1 MDSNEK
7 IARDSSLNMNQRLEA
22 IEALCADEAGGEVA
36 SQVVLDCLRS
46 DSFESKF
53 LGLICAYR
61 FSNSV
66 EIKGIIQKLASWP
79 SQEPFEIRKQAV
91 CALATT
97 DCEMTASKLQGYLNH
112 CEECC
117 AVSWNRCIIRLANR
131 LTSAEAERFL
141 RSVIY
146 DADFSAYIEDAQ
158 VGMVRLGD
166 PLAIDW
172 AVRQIE
178 SRRIADML
186 CVECCFALAWQ
197 GNRLGIQRLRNWL
210 GNLLKLEDKL
220 QSHIWMMLI
229 TDFGIVSREPA
240 DATAEAM
247 QILARL
253 EATEE

>member
-172 AVRQIE
+172 AVRCSTTHLPFLQRQLEFSLPFGLGRLFAERSEAKSRPRPCGSPHPPDQIS
-178 SRRIADML
+178 SRRSQPCPL
-186 CVECCFALAWQ
+186 WRRPGRPRV
-197 GNRLGIQRLRNWL
+197 G
-210 GNLLKLEDKL
+210 
-220 QSHIWMMLI
+220 S
-229 TDFGIVSREPA
+229 S
-240 DATAEAM
+240 
-247 QILARL
+247 
-253 EATEE
+253 